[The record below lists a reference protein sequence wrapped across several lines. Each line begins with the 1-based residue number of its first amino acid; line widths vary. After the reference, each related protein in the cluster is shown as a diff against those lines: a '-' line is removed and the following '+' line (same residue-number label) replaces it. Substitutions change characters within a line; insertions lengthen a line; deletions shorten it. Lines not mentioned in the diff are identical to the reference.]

1 MHKLEGISASE
12 GISIAKAYKI
22 VEPDLSF
29 HDEPAY
35 DKEAEIK
42 RLHDALDAS
51 VNDLTQIKN
60 NIAENLG
67 DKESMVFQ
75 SHIEMLTDPEFVSSI
90 EQLILDKGMG
100 AEKALDVTANNFIH
114 LFKSNVTNV
123 WMKAQI
129 RERTS
134 DVIDIKRRVLS
145 HLLGVDLPDFSLV
158 DRPVIIVAK
167 DITPSDIAQLNG
179 KYVKGIIAE
188 FGAQTSHSSIM
199 ARTLKLPMILRAKG
213 AVKKIRNDDELIVDG
228 ISGTIIVNP
237 TRLQVIDY
245 HERIKAFHTE
255 MKKLARFKQQITTTE
270 DNRHLS
276 IEANIG
282 SDNELNAVTDS
293 AAEGIG
299 LYRTEFLFIGKDKI
313 PTEEEQFASYRKA
326 VFQMKGAPVVFRTLD
341 VGNDKLIAGLNLPD
355 EANPALGERGLRVSL
370 KHDALFRTQLRA
382 LIRASSYGEISII
395 FPMVTTVDEFI
406 EARKIYEQERSAMI
420 KDGQNVGSVNLGV
433 MIEVPSA
440 ALLADQFAKEVDVV
454 SIGTNDLVQYVMAAD
469 RLDDHVDNLYQQLN
483 PAVLRLLKYVVDSF
497 HVEGKSVAICGEMAA
512 DRMAIPLLIGMGVDI
527 LSMNSESILK
537 TRKFISQIDSKYAK
551 RILDN
556 VITNAAT
563 TADVVHELKHFLDKT

>member
-29 HDEPAY
+29 QDEPTD

-42 RLHDALDAS
+42 RLHDALNAS
-51 VNDLTQIKN
+51 VNDLAQIKD
-60 NIAENLG
+60 NIAENIG
-67 DKESMVFQ
+67 DKEAMVFQ

-145 HLLGVDLPDFSLV
+145 HLLGVQLPDFSLV
-158 DRPVIIVAK
+158 DRPVIVVAK

-179 KYVKGIIAE
+179 KYVKGIVAE

-199 ARTLKLPMILRAKG
+199 ARTLKLPMILRAKD

-237 TRLQVIDY
+237 TKLQIIEY
-245 HERIKAFHTE
+245 HERIKAFNTE
-255 MKKLARFKQQITTTE
+255 MKKLARFKKQITTTK
-270 DNRHLS
+270 DDRHLS

-282 SDNELNAVTDS
+282 NDIELKAVTDS

-299 LYRTEFLFIGKDKI
+299 LYRTEFLFIGKNAV
-313 PTEEEQFASYRKA
+313 PSEEEQFASYRKA

-341 VGNDKLIAGLNLPD
+341 LGNDKLISSLDFPD
-355 EANPALGERGLRVSL
+355 EVNPALGQRGLRISL
-370 KHDALFRTQLRA
+370 KKDELFRTQLRA

-395 FPMVTTVDEFI
+395 FPMITTIDEFI
-406 EARKIYEQERSAMI
+406 KAREIYEQERSAMV

-433 MIEVPSA
+433 MMEVPAA

-469 RLDDHVDNLYQQLN
+469 RLDGNVADLYQPLN
-483 PAVLRLLKYVVDSF
+483 PAVLRLLKYIVDSF
-497 HVEGKSVAICGEMAA
+497 HVEGKSVAICGEMAS
-512 DRMAIPLLIGMGVDI
+512 DQMAIPLLIGMGVDI
-527 LSMNSESILK
+527 FSMNSDAILK

-551 RILDN
+551 RILDD
-556 VITNAAT
+556 VISNAAT
-563 TADVVHELKHFLDKT
+563 TGDVLYELKHFLDKT

>member
-341 VGNDKLIAGLNLPD
+341 VGNDKLIAGLNLQD

-563 TADVVHELKHFLDKT
+563 TADVVYELKHFLDKT